1 MSSYSYYSAYGLVPP
16 ASPGPGP
23 APARSGSFP
32 FQLPT
37 AVAPVQLDQP
47 KTWHLPDWNR
57 MREDQ
62 RIGILRALAVQR
74 GRDPRIR
81 TLAAQIV
88 QGLEQRDYAAQA
100 GRLLAWVQE
109 HIAYLNEPGEI
120 LQDPLYTLKVQHG
133 DCDDMAILLGS
144 LYEALRLEFRFVLS
158 GRDDF
163 GKHHRWVEGQ
173 PFPPNVRWA
182 HVYLSVGW
190 PPFKP
195 TTWAFAEPTIK
206 GKALG
211 WDVHAAQGG
220 GLPELAGSGGAGG
233 AGGTRLISAG
243 GGAAGAT
250 SRLLEGSTVGHQI
263 AVAVT
268 VGVLTSV
275 ASTLLIDYVKGRL
288 QKAGK

>member
-1 MSSYSYYSAYGLVPP
+1 MYGNSY
-16 ASPGPGP
+16 SPGPSP
-23 APARSGSFP
+23 APAASGGPFP

-37 AVAPVQLDQP
+37 AVAPVHLDQP
-47 KTWHLPDWNR
+47 RTWHLPNWGR

-62 RIGILRALAVQR
+62 RIGVLRALAVQR

-81 TLAAQIV
+81 ALAAQIA

-120 LQDPLYTLKVQHG
+120 LQDPLYTLRVQHG
-133 DCDDMAILLGS
+133 DCDDMAILLGA
-144 LYEALRLEFRFVLS
+144 LYEALRLDFRFVLS
-158 GRDDF
+158 GRDAA
-163 GKHHRWVEGQ
+163 GRHHRWVEGE
-173 PFPPNVRWA
+173 PFPSGVQWA

-195 TTWAFAEPTIK
+195 STWAFAEPTIK
-206 GKALG
+206 GKPLG
-211 WDVHAAQGG
+211 WDVHAAQGA
-220 GLPELAGSGGAGG
+220 GLPELGRWGAATVSGSGS
-233 AGGTRLISAG
+233 GTRLISAG

-250 SRLLEGSTVGHQI
+250 AKLLEDGTVTRQI
-263 AVAVT
+263 AIAVT

-275 ASTLLIDYVKGRL
+275 ASTLLIDAVKAWREE
-288 QKAGK
+288 KRKK

>member
-1 MSSYSYYSAYGLVPP
+1 MYGQGYAAP
-16 ASPGPGP
+16 ASPPP
-23 APARSGSFP
+23 ATSSGAFP

-37 AVAPVQLDQP
+37 AVAPVHLDQP
-47 KTWHLPDWNR
+47 RTWHLPNWGR

-81 TLAAQIV
+81 ALAAQIAA
-88 QGLEQRDYAAQA
+88 GLEQRDYAAQA

-120 LQDPLYTLKVQHG
+120 LQDPLYTLRVQHG
-133 DCDDMAILLGS
+133 DCDDMAILLGA
-144 LYEALRLEFRFVLS
+144 LYEALRLDFRFVLS
-158 GRDDF
+158 GRDAR
-163 GKHHRWVEGQ
+163 GKHHRWVEGE
-173 PFPPNVRWA
+173 PFPPTGIQWA

-195 TTWAFAEPTIK
+195 STWAFAEPTIK
-206 GKALG
+206 GKPLG

-220 GLPELAGSGGAGG
+220 GLPELGRWGAT
-233 AGGTRLISAG
+233 AASTGTRMISAG

-250 SRLLEGSTVGHQI
+250 AKLLEDGTVTRQI

-275 ASTLLIDYVKGRL
+275 ASTLLIEAVKDWRAKGR
-288 QKAGK
+288 K